1 MIEIDESKNSKT
13 DERQE
18 KIINVSIVHTCSVR
32 SSIVCGPLIAE
43 PRTRKMVKR
52 DNDEKKYMME

>member
-32 SSIVCGPLIAE
+32 SSIVWGPLIAE